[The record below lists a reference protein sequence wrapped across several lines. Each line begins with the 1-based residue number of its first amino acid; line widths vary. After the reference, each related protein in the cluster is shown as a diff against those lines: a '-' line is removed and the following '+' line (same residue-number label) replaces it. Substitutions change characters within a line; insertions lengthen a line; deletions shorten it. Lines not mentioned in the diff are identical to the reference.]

1 MKLILFMLAII
12 FVADVSLDITRLVI
26 DSDVTDDKPWEDN

>member
-12 FVADVSLDITRLVI
+12 FVSDVSLDITRLVI